1 MPVVVSELPG
11 EIHNK
16 WMRDEYRIQLENVK
30 SASNLCKYQGT
41 K

>member
-1 MPVVVSELPG
+1 MAVVISELPG

-16 WMRDEYRIQLENVK
+16 WMRDESRIQLKNVK
-30 SASNLCKYQGT
+30 SASNLCEYQWA